1 VPFSRCLS
9 ATGIRFLGIPVPPGN
24 SAFLTVGLPN
34 TTACPDPFGFST
46 FRTSQIRPGRAPPA
60 PRDGGVHPAGRTSPV
75 GACRFPAAS
84 PRPQQH
90 DPSTGLK

>member
-1 VPFSRCLS
+1 MPFSRCLS

-46 FRTSQIRPGRAPPA
+46 FRTSQIRRVGRPLHPGTAVFTRL
-60 PRDGGVHPAGRTSPV
+60 AGRHQS
-75 GACRFPAAS
+75 APAAS
-84 PRPQQH
+84 QRPVL
-90 DPSTGLK
+90 DPSSTTHPRGCK